1 MAKPPQAKGPEL
13 RARGYFTQRITGIQ
27 AADVWIPSVGAVL
40 LLARIVLPPLAA
52 NNHENHCQRAP
63 AS

>member
-13 RARGYFTQRITGIQ
+13 RARGYLTHRITGIQ
-27 AADVWIPSVGAVL
+27 TADAWIPSVRAVL

-52 NNHENHCQRAP
+52 NNNEDHCQPAP

>member
-13 RARGYFTQRITGIQ
+13 GARGYLTHRITGIQ
-27 AADVWIPSVGAVL
+27 TADVWIPSVRAVL
-40 LLARIVLPPLAA
+40 LLARIILPPPAA
-52 NNHENHCQRAP
+52 NNNEVHCQSAP

>member
-13 RARGYFTQRITGIQ
+13 GARGYLTHRITGIQ
-27 AADVWIPSVGAVL
+27 TADVWISSVRAVL
-40 LLARIVLPPLAA
+40 LLARIILPPPAA
-52 NNHENHCQRAP
+52 NNNEVHCQSAP